1 LSWKREEEIFFQSN
15 ENPSNNEN
23 NVKESNSDKE
33 SVSEWEG
40 KTFEQFKKN
49 LRIIASYEC
58 SHRKIFIAFSFY
70 SFNSEHYKTV
80 KLSFKLLCFSK
91 LCRNDDRIGINY
103 LLQSLH
109 VIERNPMMLKRFH
122 NWIKECSAMHIV
134 VLSECN
140 L

>member
-1 LSWKREEEIFFQSN
+1 MALEREEKKNFQSN

-23 NVKESNSDKE
+23 NVRESNSDKE

-58 SHRKIFIAFSFY
+58 SHWRNFIACFY
-70 SFNSEHYKTV
+70 SFNSEHFKTV
-80 KLSFKLLCFSK
+80 KLSFKLLCFYK
-91 LCRNDDRIGINY
+91 LFKNDDRIGINY

-109 VIERNPMMLKRFH
+109 AIERNPMMLKRFH
-122 NWIKECSAMHIV
+122 NWIKECSAMHNV